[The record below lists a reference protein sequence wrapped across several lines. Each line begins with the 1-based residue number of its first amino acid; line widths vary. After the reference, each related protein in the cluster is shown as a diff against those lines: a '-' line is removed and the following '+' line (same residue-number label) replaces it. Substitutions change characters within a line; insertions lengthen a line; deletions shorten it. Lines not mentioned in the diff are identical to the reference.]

1 MESVKISPKKC
12 KIAMVLVGH
21 HTGLFAVIVLSIL
34 TGMSQ
39 MMAMLS
45 CLWITFWLV
54 LVPLVCNLDIKPLTD
69 TLEEILF
76 IMLGCT
82 LFWILPHIQIQYG
95 PLFLHVVNTFC
106 ICSLL
111 AGHILLSGS
120 FWGLLFIA
128 WSWAATSSPSVS
140 PFRLLDKHLLVVTML
155 LLLVVVLLII
165 IIVRSSPVLLLGILS
180 HVSTAIPQ
188 IRDNTFSLPGKLPLG
203 ASNNKFLEV
212 PKESL
217 HLSL

>member
-1 MESVKISPKKC
+1 M
-12 KIAMVLVGH
+12 ALVGN

-39 MMAMLS
+39 MMVMLS
-45 CLWITFWLV
+45 CLCISFWLV
-54 LVPLVCNLDIKPLTD
+54 LVPFVCNLNI
-69 TLEEILF
+69 IYYAG
-76 IMLGCT
+76 GCT

-106 ICSLL
+106 ICSPL

-120 FWGLLFIA
+120 FWCLLFIA
-128 WSWAATSSPSVS
+128 CSWAATSSPSVS

-155 LLLVVVLLII
+155 LLLLLVVVVLLII

-188 IRDNTFSLPGKLPLG
+188 IRDITSFHCLVNYPWEQATTS
-203 ASNNKFLEV
+203 S
-212 PKESL
+212 
-217 HLSL
+217 